1 MAATDELYSVLTSN
15 PFALL
20 NEDESK
26 PAPKK
31 AATPAVATKQA
42 APAKKQPAKTGQTGQ
57 TGDKPKGLG
66 RASTKPGQSKQG
78 NQGAPA
84 QGGRGRGRGFNNKPF
99 DQKPRLDKPRQFEQQ
114 GGEQQG
120 NLEGTKDT
128 RAYRPRGERSGNFD
142 NKRKEFRPRNPGAGA
157 GTEGYQGKPRRFTDR
172 HPGSGRP
179 FNNNTKR
186 QGGGQY
192 QWGKEGDE
200 INDID
205 YEQAK
210 LGKPST
216 AAPLV
221 AEDGT
226 EVTPAE
232 NGAAN
237 GESTKEIDAAATK
250 EAASKEG
257 KEGKGFKGRR
267 RRDEDSDSEEETGL
281 KQADMV
287 LFEDFQ
293 KQRKTPT
300 FALPPPRKAGEGVSA
315 NPDWAKAVPLSKQ
328 EDENLIPQLLKEKKK
343 VTKKTTTKKANQSVP
358 LSQLVHIKPRQRDG
372 DDRRPSGRGRGF
384 GREGQPQGERRFGGR
399 GGQNRGPRK
408 FGGDDRRP
416 GGRGGKSQAP
426 NFDDTSFPTL
436 SPKDKA

>member
-1 MAATDELYSVLTSN
+1 MAASDEMYSVLTSN

-26 PAPKK
+26 PKPAPKK
-31 AATPAVATKQA
+31 AAPAPQKQA
-42 APAKKQPAKTGQTGQ
+42 APAKKQPVKTGQTGE
-57 TGDKPKGLG
+57 KPKGL
-66 RASTKPGQSKQG
+66 AAKQTKPGQSKQGG

-84 QGGRGRGRGFNNKPF
+84 QGGRGRGRGFNNKPL
-99 DQKPRLDKPRQFEQQ
+99 DQNQKPRFDKPRQLEQS
-114 GGEQQG
+114 GEQG
-120 NLEGTKDT
+120 NAEGTKDT
-128 RAYRPRGERSGNFD
+128 RAYRPRGDRQNFND
-142 NKRKEFRPRNPGAGA
+142 NKRREFRPRNQG
-157 GTEGYQGKPRRFTDR
+157 EGYQGKPRRFNDR

-179 FNNNTKR
+179 FNSNTKR

-205 YEQAK
+205 IEQAK
-210 LGKPST
+210 AGKPST

-221 AEDGT
+221 AEDGAAAT
-226 EVTPAE
+226 E
-232 NGAAN
+232 GATN
-237 GESTKEIDAAATK
+237 GEATKEVDAAAK
-250 EAASKEG
+250 DSP

-267 RRDEDSDSEEETGL
+267 RRDEESDSEEETGL

-300 FALPPPRKAGEGVSA
+300 IALPPPRKAGEGVSA

-328 EDENLIPQLLKEKKK
+328 DDENLIPATLLKKKK
-343 VTKKTTTKKANQSVP
+343 ASKKTPGATKKTKESVP
-358 LSQLVHIKPRQRDG
+358 LSQLVHIKPRPRD
-372 DDRRPSGRGRGF
+372 DERRGRGRGF

-399 GGQNRGPRK
+399 GQNRGPRK
-408 FGGDDRRP
+408 FGR
-416 GGRGGKSQAP
+416 GGNGGKSQAP

-436 SPKDKA
+436 S